1 MTLMKLPIVTNA
13 KQLEELVEDLG
24 FLPFFTNEIMGF
36 SVEECCPKEYWFT
49 DIPGPWEW
57 KSEIAQ
63 GKHIAYG
70 KFFGK
75 KAGYIAHRFIP
86 HFCNYRRDG
95 YDFDALYDD
104 GKATRKSKDIIDL
117 LEKNGSMLSREI
129 KKTLG
134 YKKGGNTGFD
144 TVITALQM
152 QGYVAPVGF
161 ELSRDKDGKEYG
173 WGVARYDT
181 FERIFGSDFVTSEYD
196 TDPMDSR
203 EILVNNLIRI
213 AGPVTEKQINKIIGK
228 KG

>member
-1 MTLMKLPIVTNA
+1 MILPAITNA
-13 KQLEELVEDLG
+13 KQLDELVEELG
-24 FLPFFTNEIMGF
+24 FLPFFTNEIPGF
-36 SVEECCPKEYWFT
+36 SVEECCPREYWFT

-57 KSEIAQ
+57 KSEIAEK
-63 GKHIAYG
+63 KHTAYG

-117 LEKNGSMLSREI
+117 IEKKGALLSKEI
-129 KKTLG
+129 KKELG

-152 QGYVAPVGF
+152 QAYVAPISY
-161 ELSRDKDGKEYG
+161 EHNKDKDGKEYG

-181 FERIFGSDFVTSEYD
+181 FERIFGADFVTSEYD
-196 TDPMDSR
+196 TDPQESR
-203 EILVNNLIRI
+203 SILVNNLIKI
-213 AGPVTEKQINKIIGK
+213 AGPLTEKQINKLIGK